1 MALLPHFERNALKIL
16 ILNPFSANPIS
27 RLMKESLSLLRNYN
41 KARLSLVSVGPSRL
55 SRNGADVLTGERS
68 AFATTGGMALHD
80 FWQKRW
86 PTIRHEGT
94 LVTAADGKKPS
105 GTRRREQAPS
115 AISFVVV

>member
-1 MALLPHFERNALKIL
+1 
-16 ILNPFSANPIS
+16 
-27 RLMKESLSLLRNYN
+27 
-41 KARLSLVSVGPSRL
+41 
-55 SRNGADVLTGERS
+55 
-68 AFATTGGMALHD
+68 MALHD

-94 LVTAADGKKPS
+94 LVTAADGKTPS